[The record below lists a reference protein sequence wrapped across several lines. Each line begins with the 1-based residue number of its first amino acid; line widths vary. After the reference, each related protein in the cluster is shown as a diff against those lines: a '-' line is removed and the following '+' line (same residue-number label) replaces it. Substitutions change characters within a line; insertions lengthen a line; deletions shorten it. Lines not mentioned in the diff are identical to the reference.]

1 MRSIRFLHDT
11 FDRALKAQT
20 FDFAP
25 VELYRP
31 ITYTLSL
38 GGKRLRPVLML
49 MGCDL
54 FGGDIEKALNP
65 AIGLELFHNF
75 TLLHD
80 DIMDDAPLR
89 RGQPTVYKKW
99 DTNTAILSGDTMF
112 AIAYSFVAETDRQF
126 LPEVLKVFTRTA
138 TQVCEGQQYDL
149 IFEKQDV
156 VSIDDYLRMIHLK
169 TGVLFGASLNIGAI
183 IAGAPAADADN
194 LYAFGENIGIAFQL
208 KDDLLDIYGNEA
220 TFGKITGGDILVNKK
235 TYLYLKAL
243 ELAGDEDRRQLREYF
258 KTTPAD
264 QQSKVTE
271 VKRIYDSLQVKDYTL
286 EAMDVYHRKALD
298 FIDKIH
304 ISDGRKREMIRF
316 AGKIMQRN
324 S

>member
-1 MRSIRFLHDT
+1 MHSIRFLHDK
-11 FDRALKAQT
+11 FNRALKAQT

-25 VELYRP
+25 VELYQP
-31 ITYTLSL
+31 IKYTLSL

-54 FGGDIEKALNP
+54 FGGDIEKAIYP

-112 AIAYSFVAETDRQF
+112 AIAYSFVAETDKQY

-149 IFEKQDV
+149 IFEKQDK
-156 VSIDDYLRMIHLK
+156 VSIDDYLRMISLK
-169 TGVLFGASLNIGAI
+169 TGVLFGASLKIGAL
-183 IAGAPAADADN
+183 IAGAPLTDAEN

-208 KDDLLDIYGNEA
+208 KDDLLDVYGNESK
-220 TFGKITGGDILVNKK
+220 FGKITGGDILVNKK
-235 TYLYLKAL
+235 TFLYLKAL
-243 ELAGDEDRRQLREYF
+243 ELASDEDLKKLRKYF
-258 KTTPAD
+258 NSFTED
-264 QQSKVTE
+264 QESKVE
-271 VKRIYDSLQVKDYTL
+271 KVKEIYDRLDVKDYTL
-286 EAMDVYHRKALD
+286 EAMEIYHRKALGY
-298 FIDKIH
+298 IDGIQ
-304 ISDGRKREMIRF
+304 ISHDRKKEMMLF
-316 AGKIMQRN
+316 AEKIMQRD

>member
-1 MRSIRFLHDT
+1 MHSIRFLHDT
-11 FDRALKAQT
+11 FNRALKAQRFN
-20 FDFAP
+20 FDP
-25 VELYRP
+25 VELYQP
-31 ITYTLSL
+31 ITYTLTL

-54 FGGDIEKALNP
+54 FGGDIKKALNP

-99 DTNTAILSGDTMF
+99 NTNTAILSGDTMF
-112 AIAYSFVAETDRQF
+112 AIAYSFVAETDKQF

-149 IFEKQDV
+149 IFEKQEEV
-156 VSIDDYLRMIHLK
+156 CIDDYLRMIRLK

-183 IAGAPAADADN
+183 IAGASAPDAGN

-208 KDDLLDIYGNEA
+208 KDDLLDIYGDVS

-235 TYLYLKAL
+235 TFLYLKAL
-243 ELAGDEDRRQLREYF
+243 ELAGDEDRRRLREYF
-258 KTTPAD
+258 RITPTD
-264 QQSKVTE
+264 QQSKVNK
-271 VKRIYDSLQVKDYTL
+271 VKDIYDRLQVKDYTL
-286 EAMDVYHRKALD
+286 EAMDVYHRKALG
-298 FIDKIH
+298 FIDAIQ
-304 ISDGRKREMIRF
+304 ISDGRKKEMMQF
-316 AGKIMQRN
+316 AEKIMQRD